1 LAIATAAAIGLG
13 DGTAGAATY
22 LPSGAYSGAV
32 FGTQWDRSLMVGT
45 ESTTANGVVQAALE
59 SAKVVV
65 SPAQVS
71 VGPYQTDAQLVT
83 LTTTLETKATLPGDA
98 SGHLYWQPVTT
109 DTRRAKV
116 APSGVAAAGSATFPA
131 TALSAPGPAADTW
144 TFYRL
149 VYDLVWVS
157 DATGDTVSTLRVVP
171 DSAPDVE
178 CATFALLCQ
187 EGPEGGVTMQWPPL
201 RPRA

>member
-1 LAIATAAAIGLG
+1 LAVATAAAIGLG
-13 DGTAGAATY
+13 DSTASAATY
-22 LPSGAYSGAV
+22 LPSGAYAGAV

-45 ESTTANGVVQAALE
+45 ESTTAKGVVQAALE

-65 SPAQVS
+65 SPAQVP

-83 LTTTLETKATLPGDA
+83 LTTTLETKAPLPGDA

-116 APSGVAAAGSATFPA
+116 AP
-131 TALSAPGPAADTW
+131 APDTW

-157 DATGDTVSTLRVVP
+157 DATGGTVSTLRVVP